1 MAELY
6 DFWLQKIDLL
16 FGTQN
21 QQLYLDTTS
30 DVIYK
35 DQYLRLP
42 DVLKTDRIEITKE
55 ASFKEKLRVELN

>member
-16 FGTQN
+16 FGPQN
-21 QQLYLDTTS
+21 EQLYLDASS

-35 DQYLRLP
+35 DQYFRLP
-42 DVLKTDRIEITKE
+42 EVLKTDRVEISKKPL
-55 ASFKEKLRVELN
+55 FKDGLRVPV